1 MPSRRQYVVKLF
13 IALAVPV
20 LMSGPGRSMGSPAEL
35 CREAAHQAAKR
46 TGVPYAVL
54 LAVTTLESGRNNQ
67 PWPWAVNFGGN
78 GQWFDSPGEA
88 AASVD
93 QALRD
98 GTTNIDLGCFQLN
111 YRWHAAAF
119 ASLEDMLDPLQNAS
133 YAAEFLAQHYTRT
146 GDWALAAAAYHS
158 ATPEHARV
166 YQAKFEAIY
175 ARVATD
181 DAQVASMVGERKNT
195 FPLLI
200 AGTTGR
206 NGSLFSSADG
216 VRPLIGGP

>member
-1 MPSRRQYVVKLF
+1 MFLT
-13 IALAVPV
+13 LTVPV
-20 LMSGPGRSMGSPAEL
+20 LISGPGRSMGNPAEL

-88 AASVD
+88 AASVR
-93 QALRD
+93 QALLD
-98 GTTNIDLGCFQLN
+98 GATNIDLGCFQLN
-111 YRWHAAAF
+111 YRWHASAF
-119 ASLEDMLDPLQNAS
+119 ASLEDMLDPLQNAR
-133 YAAEFLAQHYTRT
+133 YAAEFLAQHYART

-166 YQAKFEAIY
+166 YQARFEATY
-175 ARVATD
+175 ARVSPD
-181 DAQVASMVGERKNT
+181 DPRVAVTAKERKNS
-195 FPLLI
+195 FPLLL
-200 AGTTGR
+200 AGTAGR
-206 NGSLFSSADG
+206 NGSLFSSTDRL
-216 VRPLIGGP
+216 RPLIGGP